1 MMAGTWKKEIPCEPG
16 SPSFELEGFFF
27 RRCDHCFFLYERRNV
42 VCVLEQNAVEPMEI
56 AIDFPVRSHIRSSD
70 EDNSPSRLTITA
82 EWLMFEEHDPPY
94 LMLNAT
100 AGIDLLRMKPCATL
114 PPAATEYYISQKRA
128 LENRNVLLQTGDY
141 VVRERGERSYVCERN
156 GVKQWKFS
164 GPAYLYTPMVCFR
177 DSLIFGTAGNGGHF
191 YVLSIETGE
200 KIADI
205 KTGGTVAFAQQNNL
219 CYFLVND
226 PNAKLVCLD
235 VLSGQIVDEV
245 YLGGKNTYSPLQL
258 IGNQLHTVT
267 FYFKNRMLEKAI
279 WHCVTLTDDGSMLK

>member
-1 MMAGTWKKEIPCEPG
+1 MMTHTWIRDLPCERG
-16 SPSFELEGFFF
+16 GFYCDLLGFFF
-27 RRCDHCFFLYERRNV
+27 RKADQCFFLYRERNAV
-42 VCVLEQNAVEPMEI
+42 AVLEKNAEQPMLI
-56 AIDFPVRSHIRSSD
+56 PIQTTTADWLLF
-70 EDNSPSRLTITA
+70 ED
-82 EWLMFEEHDPPY
+82 HDPPY

-100 AGIDLLRMKPCATL
+100 AGIDLLRMKPCEVL
-114 PPAATEYYISQKRA
+114 PQAATEYYLRQKRTT
-128 LENRNVLLQTGDY
+128 EPGTVLLQIAEY
-141 VVRERGERSYVCERN
+141 VVRAKGERSYVCERN

-164 GPAYLYTPMVCFR
+164 GPAYLYTPMVCFQ

-191 YVLSIETGE
+191 YVLSIKTGE
-200 KIADI
+200 KIADM
-205 KTGGTVAFAQQNNL
+205 KTGGTVAFVQQNNL

-235 VLSGQIVDEV
+235 VLTGQIVDEV

-279 WHCVTLTDDGSMLK
+279 WHCVTITDEGSMLK